1 MRTEFGNVD
10 GYLRVFDVAFQKA
23 GQGVLQF
30 VQSFAFGLNFA
41 CQWVSNITA
50 LIYPGTAADLVGLR
64 VALLDRGVEVGVR
77 PNHDIEDVAAAD
89 AVAVSAFALLQT
101 LVVLGKYRR
110 LTHFFNQ
117 VGRDGVNG
125 NAAVEVG
132 IGCGVG
138 IGVNNGF
145 GSGFDG

>member
-1 MRTEFGNVD
+1 M
-10 GYLRVFDVAFQKA
+10 
-23 GQGVLQF
+23 
-30 VQSFAFGLNFA
+30 
-41 CQWVSNITA
+41 
-50 LIYPGTAADLVGLR
+50 
-64 VALLDRGVEVGVR
+64 R

-89 AVAVSAFALLQT
+89 AVAVGAFALLQT

-132 IGCGVG
+132 VGCGVG

>member
-1 MRTEFGNVD
+1 MFCNSS
-10 GYLRVFDVAFQKA
+10 K
-23 GQGVLQF
+23 VLP
-30 VQSFAFGLNFA
+30 FGLNFA
-41 CQWVSNITA
+41 CQRVSDVTA

-110 LTHFFNQ
+110 LAHFFNQ
-117 VGRDGVNG
+117 VGCDGVNG

-138 IGVNNGF
+138 ICVNNGF

>member
-10 GYLRVFDVAFQKA
+10 GYLRVFDVAFQKV

-41 CQWVSNITA
+41 CQWVSDVTT

-89 AVAVSAFALLQT
+89 AVAVGAFALLQT
-101 LVVLGKYRR
+101 LVVLRKYRR
-110 LTHFFNQ
+110 LAHFFDQ

-125 NAAVEVG
+125 NVAVVLLQAVSANRVSRESV
-132 IGCGVG
+132 
-138 IGVNNGF
+138 F
-145 GSGFDG
+145 FM